1 MEKEDRDVGLPFSRK
16 ESIVFFEK
24 RHSKRKRELNERRCV
39 AK

>member
-1 MEKEDRDVGLPFSRK
+1 MLVFLFSRK

-24 RHSKRKRELNERRCV
+24 KVQQTKRELNERRCV